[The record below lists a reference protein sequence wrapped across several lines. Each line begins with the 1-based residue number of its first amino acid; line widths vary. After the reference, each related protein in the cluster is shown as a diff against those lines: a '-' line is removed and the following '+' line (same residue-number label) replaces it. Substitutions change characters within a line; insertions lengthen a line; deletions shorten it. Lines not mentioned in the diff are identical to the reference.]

1 LTPLRGRPIL
11 ARRIPFPLS
20 APQSQPPAPGPD
32 PDSAAPG
39 RQPPGPGP
47 GATLPAPGGGRFEA
61 LPDPERRRVTLRR
74 VLSSGEEGWRREVE
88 SGQAN
93 AAALASD
100 AGRLFAA
107 LYARGASG
115 ARVVALDGA
124 SGASLWDRVPEG
136 IGPVLHSKYANRVT
150 LSAESGAVHVS
161 GEESAGSYRETL
173 DPATGETLAREVA
186 RR

>member
-1 LTPLRGRPIL
+1 M
-11 ARRIPFPLS
+11 
-20 APQSQPPAPGPD
+20 
-32 PDSAAPG
+32 
-39 RQPPGPGP
+39 
-47 GATLPAPGGGRFEA
+47 
-61 LPDPERRRVTLRR
+61 
-74 VLSSGEEGWRREVE
+74 E

-93 AAALASD
+93 TAVLARD

-107 LYARGASG
+107 LYAERGEQAP
-115 ARVVALDGA
+115 AWWPLTVQAAAL
-124 SGASLWDRVPEG
+124 LWDRVPEG

-150 LSAESGAVHVS
+150 LSAGPGAVHVS